1 MCPSFAARFFSP
13 LRPRREGGGVPVVAC
28 GGACGDWDSIAPR
41 GCKKKKKNWRG
52 RDGSVALEVVGEV
65 GERGGRD

>member
-41 GCKKKKKNWRG
+41 GLKKKKKTGGGEMGVWRW
-52 RDGSVALEVVGEV
+52 RWWGEV
-65 GERGGRD
+65 GGGFLA